1 MPEIRNPSATTKTRV
16 AYGFCGRKATL
27 NIRRSPGEIKRREVS
42 WTLTK
47 KLDAFAGPGE
57 IKRREVSWTLTKKLD
72 AFAGPGEIKRR
83 EVVLEWT
90 LKLAQKRSRV
100 GRWSWAS
107 ELGLLLRRQLFP
119 NSGATDIVLVTAPHS
134 S

>member
-1 MPEIRNPSATTKTRV
+1 M
-16 AYGFCGRKATL
+16 
-27 NIRRSPGEIKRREVS
+27 S

-47 KLDAFAGPGE
+47 KLATFASPGEIERREVSWTHAKKLDTFAGPGE
-57 IKRREVSWTLTKKLD
+57 IKRREVSWTL
-72 AFAGPGEIKRR
+72 
-83 EVVLEWT
+83 
-90 LKLAQKRSRV
+90 KLAQKRSRA